1 MTAILSRGR
10 VCRPSGDP
18 GDPLDWLLT
27 VTQGEVLRLPDAD
40 GVGGEYDSLRQ
51 YSARDRRRLAGAGL
65 VGRGRGASADVLLH
79 SVQESYCCPTEL
91 VAANPDEFVTWFVDT
106 ALAGL
111 DHRQCG
117 TVPVEPEPELVP
129 AVVVGTV
136 WPVWLEQWCERTVYG
151 PKAELLGLLGA
162 AAYMGAPWPAIPA
175 KEWASK
181 MVGKFERRSGLVV
194 GGTVR

>member
-1 MTAILSRGR
+1 MTAILQRGR

-40 GVGGEYDSLRQ
+40 ATGGEYDSLRQ
-51 YSARDRRRLAGAGL
+51 FSTRDRRRLAGAGL
-65 VGRGRGASADVLLH
+65 VGRDRGASADVLLH
-79 SVQESYCCPTEL
+79 SVQESYCCPAEL
-91 VAANPDEFVTWFVDT
+91 VDANPDEFVTWFVDT

-111 DHRQCG
+111 DHRQSG
-117 TVPVEPEPELVP
+117 TVATEPEPEPV
-129 AVVVGTV
+129 AVVGTV
-136 WPVWLEQWCERTVYG
+136 WPEWLEAWCARTVYG

-175 KEWASK
+175 AEWAPK
-181 MVGKFERRSGLVV
+181 MVGKFERRSGLRV
-194 GGTVR
+194 GK